1 MSAQRE
7 WYVTSHFYEWYLDS
21 GRSSNGVWL
30 LSIMITF
37 YKRFCGDKAIYLIEL
52 ACPMTLIAGLVALLL
67 HFEIARVQS
76 PTISARGF

>member
-1 MSAQRE
+1 MK
-7 WYVTSHFYEWYLDS
+7 
-21 GRSSNGVWL
+21 
-30 LSIMITF
+30 TF
-37 YKRFCGDKAIYLIEL
+37 SKRFCGDKAIYFIEL